1 MASTSEQCT
10 ACIGDLVVDFKGL
23 GEGSRIATCL
33 CKNKGQVALHQEQS
47 PQLGADQ
54 LKQLEEVLQQYCDPQ
69 DQVNGPSGSLG
80 KVNRRQG
87 GVGIFN
93 GWPAGQ
99 PTVATVATLIAHAVQ
114 AVNAAV

>member
-23 GEGSRIATCL
+23 GGGSRIAACL
-33 CKNKGQVALHQEQS
+33 CKNKGQVALHKEQS

-54 LKQLEEVLQQYCDPQ
+54 LKQLEEVLQQFCDPQ

-87 GVGIFN
+87 GIGIFN
-93 GWPAGQ
+93 GWPTGQ
-99 PTVATVATLIAHAVQ
+99 PTVATLITHAVQ
-114 AVNAAV
+114 AVNAVV